1 MAKTTPE
8 LVEEILSNYKENMS
22 WILFTFALLS
32 TLASTALQ
40 YFQNWKLSEKVE
52 AYKNQLAKS
61 EIKFTRHTEL
71 QIETLKQL
79 YDLVVK
85 IHFSFTELKT
95 PIDKTHEALHKNMKT
110 FQAVC
115 YEAAIYVHRNKI
127 LLTDDIMA
135 QFRVVHNK
143 YREIENLCIL
153 ESEELVRIED
163 INGTV
168 DPQILYGSKEREKEY
183 INSRLQML
191 KGNSYVST
199 FESDILKLRE
209 LIEIFFKKLV
219 T

>member
-8 LVEEILSNYKENMS
+8 LVEDILSNYKENMS
-22 WILFTFALLS
+22 WILLIFLLLS
-32 TLASTALQ
+32 TLGSAALQ
-40 YFQNWKLSEKVE
+40 YFQNLKLSKKVE

-85 IHFSFTELKT
+85 IHFSFIELKT
-95 PIDKTHEALHKNMKT
+95 PMDKTHEALNKNMKT

-115 YEAAIYVHRNKI
+115 YEAVIYFHRNKI

-143 YREIENLCIL
+143 YREVEKLCIL

-163 INGTV
+163 INGSF
-168 DPQILYGSKEREKEY
+168 DPQILYGSQEGENKY

-191 KGNSYVST
+191 NDNHNVST
-199 FESDILKLRE
+199 FEDDILKLRE
-209 LIEIFFKKLV
+209 VIETYFKKLV
-219 T
+219 A

>member
-8 LVEEILSNYKENMS
+8 LIEEILSNYKENMS
-22 WILFTFALLS
+22 WILLTFAVLS
-32 TLASTALQ
+32 TLVSTALQ
-40 YFQNWKLSEKVE
+40 YFQNLKLSKKVE

-95 PIDKTHEALHKNMKT
+95 PVDKTHEALHKNMKI

-115 YEAAIYVHRNKI
+115 YETVIYTHRNKI
-127 LLTDDIMA
+127 LLTDDILD
-135 QFRVVHNK
+135 QFRVVHDK
-143 YREIENLCIL
+143 YRKVEKLCIL

-163 INGTV
+163 INGSY
-168 DPQILYGSKEREKEY
+168 DPQILYGSQERENEY
-183 INSRLQML
+183 INSRLNML
-191 KGNSYVST
+191 NNNFNVST
-199 FESDILKLRE
+199 FEDDISKLRE
-209 LIEIFFKKLV
+209 IIENYFKKLV
-219 T
+219 S

>member
-22 WILFTFALLS
+22 WILFIFALLS
-32 TLASTALQ
+32 TLATATLQ
-40 YFQNWKLSEKVE
+40 YFQNLKLSKKVE

-95 PIDKTHEALHKNMKT
+95 PIDKTHEALHKNMKI

-115 YEAAIYVHRNKI
+115 YETVIYTHRNKI
-127 LLTDDIMA
+127 LLTDDILA
-135 QFRVVHNK
+135 QFRVVNDK
-143 YREIENLCIL
+143 YKEVEKLCIL

-163 INGTV
+163 INMSY
-168 DPQILYGSKEREKEY
+168 DPQILYGSQERENEY
-183 INSRLQML
+183 INSRLKL
-191 KGNSYVST
+191 LNDNFNVST
-199 FESDILKLRE
+199 FEDDISKLRE
-209 LIEIFFKKLV
+209 VIENYFKKLV
-219 T
+219 A

>member
-22 WILFTFALLS
+22 WILLAFALLS
-32 TLASTALQ
+32 TLVSTTLQ
-40 YFQNWKLSEKVE
+40 YFQNWKLSQKVE

-95 PIDKTHEALHKNMKT
+95 PMDKTHEALHKNMKT

-115 YEAAIYVHRNKI
+115 YETAIYVHRNKI

-135 QFRVVHNK
+135 QFRVFHNK
-143 YREIENLCIL
+143 YREIEKLCIL

-163 INGTV
+163 INGSF
-168 DPQILYGSKEREKEY
+168 DPQILYGSQERENEY
-183 INSRLQML
+183 INSRLQIL
-191 KGNSYVST
+191 NDNSDVST
-199 FESDILKLRE
+199 FEDDILKLRE
-209 LIEIFFKKLV
+209 LIENYFKKLV
-219 T
+219 A

>member
-22 WILFTFALLS
+22 WILLTFALLS
-32 TLASTALQ
+32 TLASAALQ

-95 PIDKTHEALHKNMKT
+95 PMDKTHEALHKNMKT
-110 FQAVC
+110 FKAVC
-115 YEAAIYVHRNKI
+115 YETVIYAHRNKI

-135 QFRVVHNK
+135 QFRIVHNR
-143 YREIENLCIL
+143 YREIEKLCIL

-163 INGTV
+163 INGSY
-168 DPQILYGSKEREKEY
+168 DPQILYGSQERENEY

-191 KGNSYVST
+191 NNNSDVST
-199 FESDILKLRE
+199 FEDDILKLRE
-209 LIEIFFKKLV
+209 LIETYFKKLV
-219 T
+219 A

>member
-40 YFQNWKLSEKVE
+40 YFQNLKLSKKVE

-95 PIDKTHEALHKNMKT
+95 PIDKTHETLHKNLKT

-115 YEAAIYVHRNKI
+115 YESFIYFHRNKI

-143 YREIENLCIL
+143 YREIEKVCIL
-153 ESEELVRIED
+153 ESEELVRLED
-163 INGTV
+163 INSSY
-168 DPQILYGSKEREKEY
+168 DPQIIYGSQERENEY

-191 KGNSYVST
+191 NDNPNVST
-199 FESDILKLRE
+199 FEDDILKLRE
-209 LIEIFFKKLV
+209 VIETYFKKLV
-219 T
+219 A

>member
-1 MAKTTPE
+1 MSKTTPE

-40 YFQNWKLSEKVE
+40 YFQNLKLSKKVE

-95 PIDKTHEALHKNMKT
+95 PMNKTHEALHKNMKI

-115 YEAAIYVHRNKI
+115 YETVIYTHRNKI
-127 LLTDDIMA
+127 LLTDDILD

-143 YREIENLCIL
+143 YREIEKLCIL

-163 INGTV
+163 INGSY
-168 DPQILYGSKEREKEY
+168 DPQILYGSQERENEY
-183 INSRLQML
+183 INSRLNML
-191 KGNSYVST
+191 NNNFNVST
-199 FESDILKLRE
+199 FEDDISKLRE
-209 LIEIFFKKLV
+209 IIENYFKKLV
-219 T
+219 A